1 MRTSS
6 QEAHK
11 KAESSP
17 FVTDLMR
24 GSLSLAD
31 YGLYLGNLAYIYEEL
46 EKQTSTNPPLPSS
59 EQIWDSRLNR
69 SDRIENDLHALGLSN
84 WRESVVPTT
93 GTRDYVARLTELEGR
108 SDARTIAH
116 HYTRYLGDLSGGQA
130 ISALVARNYGATDQQ
145 LTFYKFPELENLV
158 RYKDSYR
165 EVLDNLEISD
175 IERAA
180 LIEEVS
186 IAFELNQRM
195 FEDLYVAS

>member
-59 EQIWDSRLNR
+59 EKIWDSRLNR